1 MFQSFISSF
10 CLAWQ
15 IEATKSKPIDNM
27 IEASKNKR
35 VTSLSCH
42 VCHSETNDD
51 CFRFNESSVGFPA
64 SCGGDFTMCMVK
76 KFAFTS
82 TDGNGTTTP
91 MKTFSIKRNCSSK
104 CEDGC
109 VVMGERTRL

>member
-1 MFQSFISSF
+1 MVHKLPLSTNLLVLSFSLLVH
-10 CLAWQ
+10 LAWQ

-64 SCGGDFTMCMVK
+64 SCGGDFTMCMV
-76 KFAFTS
+76 S
-82 TDGNGTTTP
+82 E
-91 MKTFSIKRNCSSK
+91 SY
-104 CEDGC
+104 C
-109 VVMGERTRL
+109 VVQSYSCSICYESCCFLNSLIFR